1 MMLQMFSNPRVKL
14 ETITSEDMPDE
25 VNKCGPLTI
34 YLLNCHDMEY
44 NYLLKVLRTKNFK
57 IVNLNIK
64 R

>member
-1 MMLQMFSNPRVKL
+1 MKL